1 MANTNCLA
9 NKRCP
14 NCGYA
19 DEIVV
24 YASMWVSVQD
34 DGTDPFAD
42 STKNCGGVD
51 YDETSDTQCPECGHN
66 GTLGD
71 WDIGAPNMVLTN
83 KGASH
88 EQMP

>member
-1 MANTNCLA
+1 MANVNCLE

-14 NCGYA
+14 KCGHP

-42 STKNCGGVD
+42 STKICGGVD
-51 YDETSDTQCPECGHN
+51 YDETSSAKCPECSYEGK
-66 GTLGD
+66 LGD
-71 WDIGAPNMVLTN
+71 WTVATSNDGGEP
-83 KGASH
+83 
-88 EQMP
+88 